1 MDKLK
6 KLLKDSSFKNDVI
19 NTLLGVALIVSLIL
33 IFLKPTNQIA
43 ILIACTTGGLI
54 NIMNGLKLT
63 KDPKKKTTGM
73 TYFMM
78 GFILI
83 AMGFFIITMV

>member
-1 MDKLK
+1 MDRLK
-6 KLLKDSSFKNDVI
+6 KLLKDSSLKNDVI

-33 IFLKPTNQIA
+33 MFLNPTNQIA
-43 ILIACTTGGLI
+43 ILFACMTGGLI

-73 TYFMM
+73 TYLMM
-78 GFILI
+78 GGILI
-83 AMGFFIITMV
+83 AMGFFIITIV